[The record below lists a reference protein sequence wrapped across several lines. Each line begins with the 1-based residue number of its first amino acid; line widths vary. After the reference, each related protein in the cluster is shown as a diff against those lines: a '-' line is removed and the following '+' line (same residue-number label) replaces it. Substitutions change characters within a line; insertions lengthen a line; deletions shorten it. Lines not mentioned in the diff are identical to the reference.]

1 MRRLCERPGCGASAA
16 VSYGIDNE
24 KLVVWIDSA
33 PALDPARAGT
43 LCRRHADALSVPK
56 GWHIDDRR
64 QPVPMLFPAR
74 DITPAE
80 GTPKDAPTG
89 SARKENKKISSDTSN
104 NETLFSEPVAV
115 ATSVSEPTPVPVE
128 VDDEIEEKAEPV
140 LEETKAIP
148 WTPRLIET
156 DGKDDTAS
164 ITKGR
169 LLGRA
174 FGERPRKTA
183 EE

>member
-24 KLVVWIDSA
+24 KLIVWIDSA
-33 PALDPARAGT
+33 PALDPARAGS

-56 GWHIDDRR
+56 GWQIDDRR
-64 QPVPMLFPAR
+64 LPVPMLFPAR
-74 DITPAE
+74 DITPAQ
-80 GTPKDAPTG
+80 GTAQSSRTRTH
-89 SARKENKKISSDTSN
+89 RKEASTASTNAADAD
-104 NETLFSEPVAV
+104 TLFSQSAAEVHEQPVEEIVEEPAHSEPV
-115 ATSVSEPTPVPVE
+115 
-128 VDDEIEEKAEPV
+128 EPV

-148 WTPRLIET
+148 WTPRLIAT

-174 FGERPRKTA
+174 FGNRPSKTA
-183 EE
+183 DE